1 MQSISVIFSF
11 RNEEKN
17 LIELISRVTSTLNK
31 LENYKY
37 ELIFVNDDSSDKSEK
52 ILLDLQKK
60 HPIIIIN
67 MSRKFGR
74 TQCMWVET
82 PQVIAQ
88 FV

>member
-37 ELIFVNDDSSDKSEK
+37 ELIFVNDVPVTN
-52 ILLDLQKK
+52 QKK
-60 HPIIIIN
+60 
-67 MSRKFGR
+67 FY
-74 TQCMWVET
+74 
-82 PQVIAQ
+82 
-88 FV
+88 

>member
-37 ELIFVNDDSSDKSEK
+37 ELIFVNDDSSDKSENF
-52 ILLDLQKK
+52 INFKK
-60 HPIIIIN
+60 N
-67 MSRKFGR
+67 
-74 TQCMWVET
+74 TQ
-82 PQVIAQ
+82 
-88 FV
+88 